1 MILPAKSHSL
11 IDRVSLIY
19 QSPKTRKCFV
29 EISNILHICSA
40 LCSAHQ
46 QLAAARTIHESSQ
59 FPNNLQKSRKF
70 NVVFCFPALERE
82 NSLVWVA
89 YVMIFWININGWL
102 LKNSK
107 PVCLTRSQSAF
118 RDSGAQI
125 SSSFFLDAILHSCV
139 ATIRETNH
147 ERTTLK
153 VKAAVNGLINV
164 K

>member
-1 MILPAKSHSL
+1 MGRLCDDFLNKHKRLIIEEFVAGLPYTL
-11 IDRVSLIY
+11 
-19 QSPKTRKCFV
+19 PEF
-29 EISNILHICSA
+29 
-40 LCSAHQ
+40 
-46 QLAAARTIHESSQ
+46 
-59 FPNNLQKSRKF
+59 
-70 NVVFCFPALERE
+70 
-82 NSLVWVA
+82 
-89 YVMIFWININGWL
+89 
-102 LKNSK
+102 
-107 PVCLTRSQSAF
+107 AF